1 MTHMSNSKASYS
13 RLDRIY
19 NSQSLYQF
27 AWVHHSTNR
36 STDVQPLP
44 FQTDHYPVSI
54 SLIDPASYDV
64 QQYKTW
70 KLNTHEFMK
79 PNNIDKVRS
88 ILNDKLAQSDRVN
101 IFDKYEEFKLESIK
115 HMRSIQR
122 KESKAWKEKHEE
134 ICRIL
139 EPNSGYLDCE
149 IERAKRTLLDMEDHE
164 LAGKFIRSKAK
175 DISQKS
181 QMTKHHFAKAKKDHE
196 TTIMTHMLD
205 PSDNIIKYSQ
215 VEIENILVQYW
226 EHIMRKRDTNT
237 IPSIVT
243 SAQQVFQ
250 SVTKTL
256 PHTSQI
262 ELGMGSDPS
271 NFIGN
276 STDNL
281 VEFISKESIYES
293 IKTSKLNKSPGI
305 DGLPIEF
312 YDALAESPDSP
323 IIEFLQKVYIAS
335 YVEGILPPSMRQ
347 SQIRLL
353 YKKESIV
360 DKKFPK
366 NYRPIALL
374 SVDYKILSKLLAKK
388 LKSHLPFIIESII

>member
-1 MTHMSNSKASYS
+1 
-13 RLDRIY
+13 
-19 NSQSLYQF
+19 
-27 AWVHHSTNR
+27 
-36 STDVQPLP
+36 
-44 FQTDHYPVSI
+44 
-54 SLIDPASYDV
+54 
-64 QQYKTW
+64 
-70 KLNTHEFMK
+70 
-79 PNNIDKVRS
+79 
-88 ILNDKLAQSDRVN
+88 
-101 IFDKYEEFKLESIK
+101 
-115 HMRSIQR
+115 
-122 KESKAWKEKHEE
+122 
-134 ICRIL
+134 
-139 EPNSGYLDCE
+139 
-149 IERAKRTLLDMEDHE
+149 
-164 LAGKFIRSKAK
+164 
-175 DISQKS
+175 
-181 QMTKHHFAKAKKDHE
+181 
-196 TTIMTHMLD
+196 
-205 PSDNIIKYSQ
+205 
-215 VEIENILVQYW
+215 
-226 EHIMRKRDTNT
+226 MRKRDTNT

-374 SVDYKILSKLLAKK
+374 SVDYKLSLI
-388 LKSHLPFIIESII
+388 HI